1 MRPNRK
7 RQRAQNKINNK
18 LRKRLFGH
26 LLFAPCYYCKFVFL
40 VEDLTIEHIQA
51 LCLGG
56 SNDPAN
62 ITLACRPCNH
72 QKGRE
77 AWFQRLKYHEQYP
90 SQH

>member
-1 MRPNRK
+1 MRKKRRWAQANTNRK
-7 RQRAQNKINNK
+7 LKKQ
-18 LRKRLFGH
+18 LFGY
-26 LLFAPCYYCKFVFL
+26 LLISPCYYCKFVFL